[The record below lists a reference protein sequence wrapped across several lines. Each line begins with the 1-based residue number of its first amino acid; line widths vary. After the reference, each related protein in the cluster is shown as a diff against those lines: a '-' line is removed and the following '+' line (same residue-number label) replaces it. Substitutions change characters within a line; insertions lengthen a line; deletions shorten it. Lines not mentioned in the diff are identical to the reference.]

1 MNDIAKIQ
9 LPEAVL
15 EAMSGGTHIVRAY
28 REFLGYSVEELA
40 VACGLSIEEI
50 ENIEA
55 GRRYDKGYRERIAR
69 SLSLPED
76 TFSVEVP

>member
-15 EAMSGGTHIVRAY
+15 EAMSGGIHIVRAY

-55 GRRYDKGYRERIAR
+55 GYRYDKGYRERIAR

>member
-1 MNDIAKIQ
+1 MNDITKIQ
-9 LPEAVL
+9 LPDAVL
-15 EAMSGGTHIVRAY
+15 AAMSEGKHIIRAY

-50 ENIEA
+50 DNIEA

-69 SLSLPED
+69 SLSLPEN
-76 TFSVEVP
+76 TFSVDAA